1 MTDHSCQWISPLIS
15 SRPAHHTLEPGSGC
29 SPGTQSHVQAHL
41 PSQWALPA
49 QLWTVLWRGDL
60 FQASTHKVTVSASRL
75 HHIVFSPAFINLIC
89 VILPTH
95 DCTESAEIFG
105 VSLCIR
111 LIEGCYVRMSTF
123 LRKKRELFNLHGCKV
138 KFEIVMGMFLFLRT
152 RCLMF
157 LKRERTF
164 SWLQKTFMFL
174 VSDSWL
180 FSTGIAPDVKLCEL
194 KIFRGELKKTPTSC
208 LLCWPNLLCWNS

>member
-1 MTDHSCQWISPLIS
+1 MSKHIFPHSEPFLHSSELFSGEVTYFKPPLTKLQYQPQDSI
-15 SRPAHHTLEPGSGC
+15 TLFLA
-29 SPGTQSHVQAHL
+29 QHL
-41 PSQWALPA
+41 
-49 QLWTVLWRGDL
+49 
-60 FQASTHKVTVSASRL
+60 
-75 HHIVFSPAFINLIC
+75 LILC